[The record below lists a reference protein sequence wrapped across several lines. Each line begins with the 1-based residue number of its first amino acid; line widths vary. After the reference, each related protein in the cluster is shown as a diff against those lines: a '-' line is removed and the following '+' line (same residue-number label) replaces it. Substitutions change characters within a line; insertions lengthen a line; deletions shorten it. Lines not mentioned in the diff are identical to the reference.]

1 MTMKV
6 LAILPGDVTKC
17 ISVADDHKNVEFVGD
32 KGAHLSLPIE
42 LFRFENNDYH
52 VARYSDMVD
61 DAQIEEAIKK
71 HF

>member
-1 MTMKV
+1 MTKQV
-6 LAILPGDVTKC
+6 LAILPGDVTEC
-17 ISVADDHKNVEFVGD
+17 ISVADDLKTVEFIGD

-42 LFRFENNDYH
+42 QYRFENNDYH

-61 DAQIEEAIKK
+61 DVQIKAAIKK